1 MKIRKGF
8 VSNSSSSSFIIV
20 GEEVINE
27 NIDFQNKYL
36 GIGREMTEGD
46 DVFDIDDYEKLVFA
60 KKIGAKIIKTEKELN
75 LDFDTDIL
83 ELLEIDY
90 KKYWDMT
97 DDKIAQ
103 LYYEKFNKKCI
114 KIDIDY
120 RSSESLDDLFNNYY
134 SNCKHFTKKDIK
146 KEATKYLRENKL
158 NRILK

>member
-1 MKIRKGF
+1 
-8 VSNSSSSSFIIV
+8 
-20 GEEVINE
+20 
-27 NIDFQNKYL
+27 
-36 GIGREMTEGD
+36 
-46 DVFDIDDYEKLVFA
+46 
-60 KKIGAKIIKTEKELN
+60 
-75 LDFDTDIL
+75 
-83 ELLEIDY
+83 
-90 KKYWDMT
+90 MT